1 MSYNRRGGFGGRSRG
16 RGGNRGGNRS
26 SYSSGGRGG
35 YHSASSIGNEVCRRY
50 MDSGKCEFE
59 QTSGGRPCRYPHFV
73 RTIGMTRGH
82 SGAIKDVVMWPERQ
96 QLFTCSADA
105 SIKLW
110 DCATWQEVTTI
121 SVQDAHPPSSTG
133 ILGGMT
139 TTTSG
144 SSSGGSH
151 STHNNSR
158 HSTSGGARSSS
169 SRDAHSDG
177 VMALVLCGPFLFAG
191 FAGCFR
197 PNPKV
202 SIGMVRGWNL
212 ENAQAPPFE
221 FVASE
226 SLPFAHT
233 MSVQALA
240 VATDRTGNAT
250 LFSGGADGCI
260 RYWQMDTSSN
270 QFKCG
275 GVMDGHVRGVTR
287 LKTFAVGG
295 VPILASASVD
305 STIRL
310 WDLATYQCV
319 KVLAAEDNGHTDAVM
334 DLEFWVNQNETFL
347 ISGGLDAEIIV
358 WGLTPPFQQLFKE
371 TQDSQVTAL
380 CGTQD
385 TAQAPIL
392 LIGMADGT
400 ISVKEL
406 PSFAY
411 KTTLGADL
419 NQGHH
424 DAVRRITT
432 GPSNTFFSTGN
443 DRKMIAWQITGDAN
457 SIQSK

>member
-1 MSYNRRGGFGGRSRG
+1 MSYNNRRGGFGGRSRG
-16 RGGNRGGNRS
+16 RGNR
-26 SYSSGGRGG
+26 GGRGG
-35 YHSASSIGNEVCRRY
+35 YGGGRGGYGSGSSVGNEVCRRF

-73 RTIGMTRGH
+73 KTIGETRGH
-82 SGAIKDVVMWPERQ
+82 NGPIKDVVMWAERQ

-110 DCATWQEVTTI
+110 DCATWQEITTI
-121 SVQDAHPPSSTG
+121 SVQDALPPSANGSG
-133 ILGGMT
+133 NGRGEGG
-139 TTTSG
+139 G
-144 SSSGGSH
+144 RGG
-151 STHNNSR
+151 N
-158 HSTSGGARSSS
+158 
-169 SRDAHSDG
+169 RDKAPHTEG
-177 VMALVLCGPFLFAG
+177 VVAMVLCGPFLFAG
-191 FAGCFR
+191 FEGRFP

-202 SIGMVRGWNL
+202 SVGMVRGWNL

-221 FVASE
+221 FPASE
-226 SLPFAHT
+226 LMPFAHT
-233 MSVQALA
+233 MNVQALA
-240 VATDRTGNAT
+240 VATDPTGNAT
-250 LFSGGADGCI
+250 LFSGSADGSI
-260 RYWQMDTSSN
+260 RYWQMDTATN
-270 QFKCG
+270 QFKCR
-275 GVMDGHVRGVTR
+275 GVMEGHVRGVTR

-295 VPILASASVD
+295 APILASASVD

-319 KVLAAEDNGHTDAVM
+319 KVLSAEENGHTDAVM
-334 DLEFWVNQNETFL
+334 DLEFWVNNNETFL
-347 ISGGLDAEIIV
+347 ISGGLDCEIIV

-371 TQDSQVTAL
+371 TQDSQVTSL

-385 TAQAPIL
+385 AAQAPIL

-411 KTTLGADL
+411 KTTLGANL
-419 NQGHH
+419 NQGHQ
-424 DAVRRITT
+424 DAVRRIAI

-443 DRKMIAWQITGDAN
+443 DRKMIAWQITGDAA

>member
-1 MSYNRRGGFGGRSRG
+1 MSYNNRRGGFGGRSRG
-16 RGGNRGGNRS
+16 RGNRGGRGAYGSN
-26 SYSSGGRGG
+26 RGG
-35 YHSASSIGNEVCRRY
+35 YSGGSSVGNEVCRRF
-50 MDSGKCEFE
+50 MDSGKCDFE
-59 QTSGGRPCRYPHFV
+59 QTSGGRSCRYPHFV
-73 RTIGMTRGH
+73 KTIGETRGH
-82 SGAIKDVVMWPERQ
+82 NGPIKDVTMWMERQ

-121 SVQDAHPPSSTG
+121 NVQDALPPSSATKSSTTIG
-133 ILGGMT
+133 NTNGG
-139 TTTSG
+139 
-144 SSSGGSH
+144 
-151 STHNNSR
+151 NR
-158 HSTSGGARSSS
+158 
-169 SRDAHSDG
+169 RDKVPHTEG
-177 VMALVLCGPFLFAG
+177 VVALVLCGPFLFAG
-191 FAGCFR
+191 FEGRFP

-202 SIGMVRGWNL
+202 SVGMVRGWNL
-212 ENAQAPPFE
+212 ENPQTPPYE
-221 FVASE
+221 FVVSE
-226 SLPFAHT
+226 AMPFAHK
-233 MSVQALA
+233 MNVQALA

-250 LFSGGADGCI
+250 LFSGSADGCI
-260 RYWQMDTSSN
+260 RYWQMDTAIN

-275 GVMDGHVRGVTR
+275 GVMEGHVRGVTR

-295 VPILASASVD
+295 VSILASASVD

-319 KVLAAEDNGHTDAVM
+319 KVLSAEENGHTEAVM
-334 DLEFWVNQNETFL
+334 DLEFWVNNNETFL
-347 ISGGLDAEIIV
+347 ISGSLDSEIIV

-380 CGTQD
+380 CGMQD
-385 TAQAPIL
+385 AVQAPIL

-419 NQGHH
+419 NHGHQ
-424 DAVRRITT
+424 DAVRRITI

-443 DRKMIAWQITGDAN
+443 DRKMIAWQITGDAA

>member
-26 SYSSGGRGG
+26 SYNGGRGG
-35 YHSASSIGNEVCRRY
+35 SYTNASSVGNEVCRRY
-50 MDSGKCEFE
+50 MDSGKCDFE
-59 QTSGGRPCRYPHFV
+59 QTSGGRTCRYPHFI
-73 RTIGMTRGH
+73 RTIGATRGH

-121 SVQDAHPPSSTG
+121 SVQDALPPSSNSTG
-133 ILGGMT
+133 TGGGIP
-139 TTTSG
+139 TTS
-144 SSSGGSH
+144 SSYN
-151 STHNNSR
+151 T
-158 HSTSGGARSSS
+158 TGGAPRSSNTHSS
-169 SRDAHSDG
+169 SRDAGPAPHTDG

-202 SIGMVRGWNL
+202 SIGKVRGWNL
-212 ENAQAPPFE
+212 ETPQAPPFE
-221 FVASE
+221 FITSE

-250 LFSGGADGCI
+250 LFSGSADGCI

-270 QFKCG
+270 QFKCR
-275 GVMDGHVRGVTR
+275 GVLDGHVRGVTR

-319 KVLAAEDNGHTDAVM
+319 KVLSAEENGHLDAVM
-334 DLEFWVNQNETFL
+334 DLEFWLNKNETFL

-380 CGTQD
+380 CGMQD
-385 TAQAPIL
+385 AAQAPIL

-443 DRKMIAWQITGDAN
+443 DRKMIAWQITGDVN